1 MQSLASLPL
10 YERPQER
17 LERLGA
23 SALSDT
29 ELLAIVLRNG
39 SQGCD
44 VLTVAESLLS
54 EAGSLPAL
62 STWTHSDFSR
72 QHGIGRIKGLQLAG
86 ILELSRRL
94 HGDPLGGQPLMREPS
109 DIARHLAPRARG
121 LEVEKFWTLCLNT
134 RRRLIRCV
142 EVSSGTATASL
153 AHPREVFREAIRL
166 SASCVAIA
174 HNHPSGDPEPS
185 SADVSITR
193 QLRDAARITGIEL
206 VDHVIVGTPDAD
218 PSGRGFFSFRL
229 AGLM

>member
-1 MQSLASLPL
+1 
-10 YERPQER
+10 
-17 LERLGA
+17 
-23 SALSDT
+23 
-29 ELLAIVLRNG
+29 
-39 SQGCD
+39 
-44 VLTVAESLLS
+44 
-54 EAGSLPAL
+54 
-62 STWTHSDFSR
+62 
-72 QHGIGRIKGLQLAG
+72 
-86 ILELSRRL
+86 
-94 HGDPLGGQPLMREPS
+94 
-109 DIARHLAPRARG
+109 
-121 LEVEKFWTLCLNT
+121 VEKFWTLCLNT

>member
-1 MQSLASLPL
+1 MNELAEIPL
-10 YERPQER
+10 SERPQER
-17 LERLGA
+17 LERLGPTG
-23 SALSDT
+23 LRDT
-29 ELLAIVLRNG
+29 ELLAILLRSG
-39 SQGCD
+39 SRGHG
-44 VLTVAESLLS
+44 VMKVAETLLN

-62 STWTHSDFSR
+62 NAWSARDFMR
-72 QHGIGRIKGLQLAG
+72 QHGIGRIKALQLASLME
-86 ILELSRRL
+86 IARRMNSVPE
-94 HGDPLGGQPLMREPS
+94 HPQPLMREPS
-109 DIARHLAPRARG
+109 DIARYLSSRTTG

-142 EVSSGTATASL
+142 EVTSGTATASL

-185 SADVSITR
+185 SSDVGITR
-193 QLRDAARITGIEL
+193 QLREAARVMGIEL
-206 VDHVIVGTPDAD
+206 VDHIIVGRPEMD